1 MYRTSVTIA
10 AVVCPPWL
18 YITQAVGF
26 HIQTEN
32 ISVVSQERFLQ
43 KVRQHEKKLRG
54 PLPRAQACVHITCS
68 VFNVLEH
75 FGVGTLLEF
84 LPPYRM
90 STYEAAIILIDTE
103 RGREIFNVGR
113 RFALALADRL
123 LPKLGAKAKRDRRDA
138 RISESHSETPSLNS
152 ST

>member
-1 MYRTSVTIA
+1 MSLQQSDFIYKQKKY
-10 AVVCPPWL
+10 L
-18 YITQAVGF
+18 F
-26 HIQTEN
+26 
-32 ISVVSQERFLQ
+32 VSQEGFLQ
-43 KVRQHEKKLRG
+43 KVRQHEKILRG
-54 PLPRAQACVHITCS
+54 PLPRAQACAHITCS
-68 VFNVLEH
+68 VFKVLEH

-123 LPKLGAKAKRDRRDA
+123 FPTNLERKQNATVGTREFHNPILRHAA
-138 RISESHSETPSLNS
+138 
-152 ST
+152 